1 MEVSNSVPVCE
12 SKRSACAIILLLLQS
27 GVSSTRNSNL
37 TRGASIMVISVTLT
51 KILGLIYIIPL
62 SRLIGETGMGI
73 YSNAYNLYIILS
85 TLSTA
90 GFPTAMGKLISER
103 LALKKFGDVEQIY
116 RVTMTVLSLLSIPLA
131 ALMWF
136 GAPVYSHLIALK
148 DPNESARYLTWS
160 VRAVAPSLLVV
171 PIISGLRGYLIG
183 FQQLEAPAYSQA
195 IEQIVRVVA
204 IVAGAAMVI
213 QWNKN
218 DPLSGVASGA
228 AAATFAAF
236 LGALAA
242 LVLLLFAVA
251 PVRREAKPVRDD
263 GRTISSSTALKTL
276 YHIALPISIG
286 SLVLPIAG
294 IIDSLTVQNLLTF
307 KGLSFKDAISQYGI
321 LSQQAMKLAQLPM
334 AFAMAIGSSILP
346 AMAHANALRDHAT
359 VEQQVSGTMRS
370 MFFMTFPVV
379 AVLWILAVPIDR
391 VLFRTTDGSG
401 IIAGAA
407 LMGIFSSLELVSTY
421 MLQGIGNMYRPVR
434 NMFIGVFIKLILNL
448 LFILPFGILG
458 AAFATTLGYLVS
470 STLNI
475 LAVKKYGRMRL
486 SFWGS
491 AAPSLIATAFLCGS
505 MAVTNW
511 VAFHA
516 AVHLISSDFWLRTL
530 QLTASLVVGG
540 VVYLVASIRLR
551 AVSASELR
559 RLPAIGHHLARL
571 AERIQPQQ
579 SRMA

>member
-1 MEVSNSVPVCE
+1 
-12 SKRSACAIILLLLQS
+12 
-27 GVSSTRNSNL
+27 
-37 TRGASIMVISVTLT
+37 MVISVTLT

-62 SRLIGETGMGI
+62 SRLIGDTGMGI

-116 RVTMTVLSLLSIPLA
+116 RVTMTILSLLSIPLA

-136 GAPVYSHLIALK
+136 GAPIYSHLIALK
-148 DPNESARYLTWS
+148 DPNESASYLTWS

-183 FQQLEAPAYSQA
+183 FQRLEAPAYSQA
-195 IEQIVRVVA
+195 LEQIVRVVA

-213 QWNKN
+213 QWNKH
-218 DPLSGVASGA
+218 DPLTGAASGA

-251 PVRREAKPVRDD
+251 PVRREAKPSRAD
-263 GRTISSSTALKTL
+263 GSTISSRTALKTL

-294 IIDSLTVQNLLTF
+294 IIDSLTVQNLLMF
-307 KGLSFKDAISQYGI
+307 KGLSFKEAISQYGI

-359 VEQQVSGTMRS
+359 VEEQVAGTIRS

-379 AVLWILAVPIDR
+379 AALLIVPVPIDR

-401 IIAGAA
+401 IIAGVA
-407 LMGIFSSLELVSTY
+407 LMGVFSSLELVSTY

-458 AAFATTLGYLVS
+458 AAFATTVGYLVS

-475 LAVKKYGRMRL
+475 LAVKKYGRMKL
-486 SFWGS
+486 SFWRIAS
-491 AAPSLIATAFLCGS
+491 PSLIATGFLCVS
-505 MAVTNW
+505 MAITNW
-511 VAFHA
+511 LAFHA
-516 AVHLISSDFWLRTL
+516 AVHLIASDFWLRTW
-530 QLTASLVVGG
+530 QLTAALLVGA
-540 VVYLVASIRLR
+540 VVYVIASIRLH
-551 AVSASELR
+551 AVSANELR
-559 RLPAIGHHLARL
+559 RLPAIGRRFARL
-571 AERIQPQQ
+571 AERIQPRQ
-579 SRMA
+579 SRTV

>member
-1 MEVSNSVPVCE
+1 
-12 SKRSACAIILLLLQS
+12 
-27 GVSSTRNSNL
+27 
-37 TRGASIMVISVTLT
+37 MVISVTLT